1 MNTIHKIRNTNYFK
15 KFDNELNKYNDSDNC
30 SPKDRWTAAL
40 KRGGT
45 IEEMVLKYLRDSS
58 KHPDDHVNKGHNKNS
73 KK

>member
-1 MNTIHKIRNTNYFK
+1 MILITVPRRT
-15 KFDNELNKYNDSDNC
+15 DGLL
-30 SPKDRWTAAL
+30 AL